1 MKLLAT
7 LRAAL
12 VALLIFSGS
21 PALAAQSK
29 CQPPTVSPLTST
41 LFNEEQEMELGEAVA
56 AHIESSFRVV
66 DDEEVTG
73 YLRRVG
79 SRLLAQIPST
89 KLRFQFFVVDIN
101 DMNAFTLPGG
111 RIYVTRKMISY
122 AKTEDELAGV
132 LAHEL
137 GHAVARHVADD
148 MSVLFREVL
157 GVAQLGDRR
166 DIFEKYHLFIENR
179 MRHPKAGEK
188 LGSREDRNQ
197 YAADVI
203 GLYLMSGAG
212 YDPQAQ
218 AALWDRYHET
228 KGKTGNFFSGLFG
241 ATRPEQ
247 KRLGEML
254 RQLALLPAECK
265 SAARSSNQAEFEKW
279 RTSVITYTGLGRQES
294 LRGLA
299 KKVKLDPTLRS
310 SIFHARFSSDGK
322 YLLTQDDAGVS
333 VLTRKPLA
341 FVFRIDTPN
350 AYPAQFSP
358 DSREVILYTPKLRV
372 ERWSIADQLLS
383 SASEVVM
390 RGACWQT
397 RLSPDGN
404 TLACVDDSS
413 SLLLIDVASG
423 DLIFDKKS
431 FAKVNYL
438 EARSTLLS
446 LLSPKVGLED
456 EGSLVHMAFS
466 PDSRYFAAGH
476 LNVDYGA
483 LAAVSDKK
491 SFVFDLK
498 DKTPVP
504 IKDDLR
510 DSLVSGFVFVGPDR
524 IVVGGYDAKK
534 SGLYSFPDGAAIDHF
549 TSSYYGTS
557 PAAQANFAI
566 HNGAPIDFTEKKT
579 YRVTKE
585 PMFDVFDNQGVLETA
600 NGELELYGLKEGSPE
615 VLEIPETPLG
625 RLYAA
630 DFSPDLKTLVLSGR
644 SRGAIWNLADG
655 KIVGYVRG
663 FRGAGFGDDGLL
675 HMDFPAADQVPR
687 TTVAFDAAKVQIDH
701 GPEVKTRAS
710 QYGTVFVRTRPEEEM
725 KNGRAVINWFNDPLY
740 LEVFD
745 ASTMALNWSQKFP
758 QEFPSFVPD
767 GWFRTMVLAWPA
779 NSKAALQEI
788 KNDPKLS
795 KYHVS
800 KESEHDYF
808 FKVVDL
814 GTGKLLGQFLVET
827 NAGSFRIADVVATGD
842 FFVAMDNQNRVLVYS
857 LSTGTLLGRVFG
869 NRATISAP
877 AHLLCVENE
886 SGQLSF
892 YDLASFERFAQLT
905 FADRVRM
912 VRFSANGKR
921 LAVLTS
927 KQIVYTFDVTALPAK

>member
-1 MKLLAT
+1 MKTLTT
-7 LRAAL
+7 LRVAL

-29 CQPPTVSPLTST
+29 CRPPPVSPLTST

-56 AHIESSFRVV
+56 AHIENSFRVI

-73 YLRRVG
+73 YLRRIG
-79 SRLLAQIPST
+79 SRLVAQIPST

-111 RIYVTRKMISY
+111 RIYVTRKLI
-122 AKTEDELAGV
+122 AFAQNEDELAGV
-132 LAHEL
+132 VAHEL
-137 GHAVARHVADD
+137 GHAVARHVASD
-148 MSVLFREVL
+148 MSALFAEVL
-157 GVAQLGDRR
+157 GVAQVTDRQ

-197 YAADVI
+197 YAADMI

-212 YDPQAQ
+212 YNPQAQ

-228 KGKTGNFFSGLFG
+228 RGKTGNFFSGLFG
-241 ATRPEQ
+241 SIKPEQ

-265 SAARSSNQAEFEKW
+265 GAARSSNQAEFEKW
-279 RTSVITYTGLGRQES
+279 RTSVIRYTGLGHRES
-294 LRGLA
+294 APGPA
-299 KKVKLDPTLRS
+299 KKVKLDPSLRS
-310 SIFHARFSSDGK
+310 NIFHARFSSDGK

-350 AYPAQFSP
+350 SFPAQFSP
-358 DSREVILYTPKLRV
+358 DSSEVILYTPKLRV
-372 ERWSIADQLLS
+372 ERWSIADQSLS

-390 RGACWQT
+390 RGACLET

-404 TLACVDDSS
+404 TLACIDDNA
-413 SLLLIDVASG
+413 SLSLMDVASG
-423 DLIFDKKS
+423 DVIFEKKS
-431 FAKVNYL
+431 FAKL
-438 EARSTLLS
+438 SFWEARDVLLTLLS
-446 LLSPKVGLED
+446 PRTGLGS
-456 EGSLVHMAFS
+456 EGNVVHMSFS
-466 PDSRYFAAGH
+466 PDGRYFAAGH
-476 LNVDYGA
+476 LSVDYA
-483 LAAVSDKK
+483 SSSKK
-491 SFVFDLK
+491 SLVFDLK
-498 DKTPVP
+498 EKNPVP

-510 DSLVSGFVFVGPDR
+510 DLLVGGFVFVGPAK
-524 IVVGGYDAKK
+524 VLSSYGDAK
-534 SGLYSFPDGAAIDHF
+534 SGGLFSFPDGAVIEHF
-549 TSSYYGTS
+549 ATRYGSS
-557 PAAQANFAI
+557 PATQANFVLSG
-566 HNGAPIDFTEKKT
+566 GAPMDLAEKKI
-579 YRVTKE
+579 YKVTKE
-585 PMFDVFDNQGVLETA
+585 PMFDVFDDHGVLETT

-615 VLEIPETPLG
+615 VLAIPETPLG

-644 SRGAIWNLADG
+644 SRGAIWNVPDG

-675 HMDFPAADQVPR
+675 QMDFPAVDQVPR
-687 TTVAFDAAKVQIDH
+687 TTVFFDAAKVQISH
-701 GPEVKTRAS
+701 GPEVKARAT

-725 KNGRAVINWFNDPLY
+725 KNGKAVINWFNDPLY

-745 ASTMALNWSQKFP
+745 ASTMTLNWSQKFS

-767 GWFRTMVLAWPA
+767 GWFRTVVLAWPA

-800 KESEHDYF
+800 KESESDYL
-808 FKVVDL
+808 FKVIDL
-814 GTGKLLGQFLVET
+814 KTGKLLGQFLVET
-827 NAGSFRIADVVATGD
+827 NAGSFRITDVVATGD
-842 FFVAMDNQNRVLVYS
+842 FLVAMDNQNRVLVYS
-857 LSTGTLLGRVFG
+857 LSTGKLLGRVFG

-877 AHLLCVENE
+877 ARLLCVENE

-912 VRFSANGKR
+912 VRFSADGKR

-927 KQIVYTFDVTALPAK
+927 KQIVYTFDVAALPVK